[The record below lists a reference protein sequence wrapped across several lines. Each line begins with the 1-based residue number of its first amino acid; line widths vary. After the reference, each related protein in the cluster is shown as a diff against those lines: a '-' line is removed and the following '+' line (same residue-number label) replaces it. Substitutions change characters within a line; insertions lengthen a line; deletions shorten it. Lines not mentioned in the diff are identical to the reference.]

1 MEEKPS
7 LNMPVQR
14 LKVEILP
21 LDLPCSGPVTN
32 SGEILTT
39 GKSLFLRLKGHVV
52 AQLRHCLTS
61 SKIAG
66 SIPDGAIG
74 VIHLHNPLG
83 RTIALGLTQHLT
95 ELNTRNISWGVK
107 AAGVVG
113 WQTYHLH
120 VPIVLKSGNFSL
132 LEPSGPGQALTEVIL
147 PFACDNY
154 WYI

>member
-1 MEEKPS
+1 
-7 LNMPVQR
+7 MPVQR

-113 WQTYHLH
+113 
-120 VPIVLKSGNFSL
+120 
-132 LEPSGPGQALTEVIL
+132 
-147 PFACDNY
+147 
-154 WYI
+154 